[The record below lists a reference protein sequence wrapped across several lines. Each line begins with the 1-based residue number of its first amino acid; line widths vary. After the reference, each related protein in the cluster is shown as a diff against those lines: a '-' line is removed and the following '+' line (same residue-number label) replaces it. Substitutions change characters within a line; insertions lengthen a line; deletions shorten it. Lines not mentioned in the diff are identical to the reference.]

1 MVKVHENIKLILQ
14 FLKAPFLVLHFSCY
28 TLMIVSVI
36 YLSMLMIPLSILS
49 VIRHRDQWLQLQL
62 ASELES
68 DLRDTVDWG
77 KKWLVDFN
85 AGKTQLVSFDWS
97 NNTGSIDV
105 KMDGSVL
112 EGKSSFKILG
122 LTFSSKL
129 DLDSN
134 ISLLLKL
141 PPRKLEH

>member
-77 KKWLVDFN
+77 KKWLVC
-85 AGKTQLVSFDWS
+85 
-97 NNTGSIDV
+97 
-105 KMDGSVL
+105 
-112 EGKSSFKILG
+112 
-122 LTFSSKL
+122 
-129 DLDSN
+129 
-134 ISLLLKL
+134 
-141 PPRKLEH
+141 